1 MGFLPEYIL
10 GAPTVPFI
18 VCTIALGI
26 IAVTAGGEESPI
38 LFLFCAIPGWLLAM
52 FYRWGKWVFQNINWE
67 RLAGTAMTVSL
78 WILWFVIAGII
89 IVAVAALLS
98 KFWERIYLV
107 YRVRVGQRG
116 NRIIIPPG
124 GGGGGGQPILRV
136 PPNPNVNNRR
146 N

>member
-26 IAVTAGGEESPI
+26 IAVTAGGEDSPV

-89 IVAVAALLS
+89 IVAVAALLF
-98 KFWERIYLV
+98 KFWERIYLAH
-107 YRVRVGQRG
+107 RVG
-116 NRIIIPPG
+116 PHPG
-124 GGGGGGQPILRV
+124 GGRIISPPGVGGGGQQVLRV

-146 N
+146 S